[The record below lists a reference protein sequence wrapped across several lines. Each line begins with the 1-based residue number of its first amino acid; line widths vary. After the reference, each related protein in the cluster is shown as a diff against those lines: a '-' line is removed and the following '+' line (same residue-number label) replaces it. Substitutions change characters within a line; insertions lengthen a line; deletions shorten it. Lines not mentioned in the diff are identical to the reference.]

1 MRFTA
6 WPSFLFRFAI
16 FVLISIHWTFLVQDL
31 EEFVMGSGESGF
43 IYVSMGSSVKAAK
56 MPEHLRQL
64 FIRTFAQIPYR
75 VIWKWESGLTE
86 MKDLPPNVKIGTWL
100 PQQDIL
106 GESSSIDR
114 FQNVWSSFYST
125 PFFDRSSKIARICHA
140 RRSLEYVRKCVSR
153 CPIGDDACV
162 LRPRCQRS

>member
-1 MRFTA
+1 
-6 WPSFLFRFAI
+6 
-16 FVLISIHWTFLVQDL
+16 
-31 EEFVMGSGESGF
+31 MGSGESGF

-86 MKDLPPNVKIGTWL
+86 MKDLPSNVKIGTWL

-106 GESSSIDR
+106 GELNDLRLSDY
-114 FQNVWSSFYST
+114 VGLVHFYCMYVYLC
-125 PFFDRSSKIARICHA
+125 RSSEIACICHT
-140 RRSLEYVRKCVSR
+140 RRPLEYVRKCLSWR
-153 CPIGDDACV
+153 TIGDDASI
-162 LRPRCQRS
+162 L

>member
-1 MRFTA
+1 MH
-6 WPSFLFRFAI
+6 PKKNI
-16 FVLISIHWTFLVQDL
+16 YKEL

-56 MPEHLRQL
+56 MPEHLRKL

-75 VIWKWESGLTE
+75 VIWKYDGSIAD

-106 GESSSIDR
+106 GIYTFLYKYTDSHINP
-114 FQNVWSSFYST
+114 NV
-125 PFFDRSSKIARICHA
+125 
-140 RRSLEYVRKCVSR
+140 
-153 CPIGDDACV
+153 
-162 LRPRCQRS
+162 

>member
-1 MRFTA
+1 
-6 WPSFLFRFAI
+6 
-16 FVLISIHWTFLVQDL
+16 
-31 EEFVMGSGESGF
+31 MGSGETGF
-43 IYVSMGSSVKAAK
+43 IYVSMGSSVTAAK

-106 GESSSIDR
+106 GKYFDVRSLHALITLLTCVDHTSS
-114 FQNVWSSFYST
+114 V
-125 PFFDRSSKIARICHA
+125 RSSKIASICH
-140 RRSLEYVRKCVSR
+140 SWGPPEHVRKCLSR
-153 CPIGDDACV
+153 SAIGNDASV
-162 LRPRCQRS
+162 LRS

>member
-1 MRFTA
+1 
-6 WPSFLFRFAI
+6 
-16 FVLISIHWTFLVQDL
+16 
-31 EEFVMGSGESGF
+31 MGSGESGF
-43 IYVSMGSSVKAAK
+43 IYVSMGSSVTAAK

-106 GESSSIDR
+106 GKSISMIDHPKFLNTTHLCNIHPSSI
-114 FQNVWSSFYST
+114 
-125 PFFDRSSKIARICHA
+125 RSSKIASICYSW
-140 RRSLEYVRKCVSR
+140 RPLEHVRKCVPR
-153 CPIGDDACV
+153 CAIGDDASV
-162 LRPRCQRS
+162 L

>member
-1 MRFTA
+1 
-6 WPSFLFRFAI
+6 
-16 FVLISIHWTFLVQDL
+16 
-31 EEFVMGSGESGF
+31 MGSGETGF
-43 IYVSMGSSVKAAK
+43 IYVSMGSSVTAAK

-106 GESSSIDR
+106 GEYFEVLITARSYHNPTHLCRS
-114 FQNVWSSFYST
+114 
-125 PFFDRSSKIARICHA
+125 PFC
-140 RRSLEYVRKCVSR
+140 
-153 CPIGDDACV
+153 G
-162 LRPRCQRS
+162 

>member
-1 MRFTA
+1 
-6 WPSFLFRFAI
+6 
-16 FVLISIHWTFLVQDL
+16 
-31 EEFVMGSGESGF
+31 MGSGDSGF

-106 GESSSIDR
+106 GECPIDR
-114 FQNVWSSFYST
+114 FPIT
-125 PFFDRSSKIARICHA
+125 
-140 RRSLEYVRKCVSR
+140 RRSFLNRFFVQVIESCGHLSHT
-153 CPIGDDACV
+153 AAF
-162 LRPRCQRS
+162 

>member
-1 MRFTA
+1 
-6 WPSFLFRFAI
+6 
-16 FVLISIHWTFLVQDL
+16 
-31 EEFVMGSGESGF
+31 MGSGESGF

-106 GESSSIDR
+106 GKIDR
-114 FQNVWSSFYST
+114 NLIIEKKRLIDFNF
-125 PFFDRSSKIARICHA
+125 
-140 RRSLEYVRKCVSR
+140 
-153 CPIGDDACV
+153 
-162 LRPRCQRS
+162 

>member
-1 MRFTA
+1 M
-6 WPSFLFRFAI
+6 
-16 FVLISIHWTFLVQDL
+16 VQEL

-56 MPEHLRQL
+56 MPEHLRKL

-75 VIWKWESGLTE
+75 VIWKYDGSVAD

-106 GESSSIDR
+106 GIKH
-114 FQNVWSSFYST
+114 V
-125 PFFDRSSKIARICHA
+125 
-140 RRSLEYVRKCVSR
+140 V
-153 CPIGDDACV
+153 
-162 LRPRCQRS
+162 